1 MHRTIND
8 SNHLLMIR
16 YLLLL
21 ISTLLFIPNAHSQLN
36 KKMWLVGG
44 AGSFKAYTQEYTVPD
59 PSLGW
64 SDYHY
69 FEINATAKIG
79 YFVIDKFVVGL
90 TPAFSY
96 YHGSNKDGTIQTIG
110 PTRFWFGPFARYY
123 LLNKR
128 KPFNIATEVVY
139 QPGIQWWRK
148 QDPSTGTLSN
158 LTFSVGPEIFFNPT
172 IGLEVL
178 LGYRVIKEDVKYKG
192 GFTKYYNQNGIQLSV
207 GIQIHLQ
214 KR

>member
-1 MHRTIND
+1 
-8 SNHLLMIR
+8 MIR
-16 YLLLL
+16 YLILL
-21 ISTLLFIPNAHSQLN
+21 IATLLFIPNAHSQLN

-44 AGSFKAYTQEYTVPD
+44 AGSFKAYTQEYSVPD

-64 SDYHY
+64 SDFHY
-69 FEINATAKIG
+69 IEINATAKIG
-79 YFVIDKFVVGL
+79 YLIVDKFVVGL

-96 YHGSNKDGTIQTIG
+96 YYGENKDVTQQTIS

-139 QPGIQWWRK
+139 QPGIQWRRK
-148 QDPSTGTLSN
+148 QVPSTGTLSN

-172 IGLEVL
+172 VGLEIL
-178 LGYRVIKEDVKYKG
+178 LGYRVTKEYLKYEG
-192 GFTKYYNQNGIQLSV
+192 GSSSSFSYNQNGLQLSV